1 MACAVFAA
9 SCGTT
14 TGDRAISGG
23 LLGAGAGAVIG
34 SATGNAGT
42 GALIGAA
49 AGAARASATPSGRR
63 SWPSRAGARVGARTA
78 AVWPPRGDARWL
90 LLVNAWAPVRAAPG
104 ETKAGAAREAPAAAA
119 HGARGSLG

>member
-1 MACAVFAA
+1 MKLSTYLLSAPAMACAVFAA

-49 AGAARASATPSGRR
+49 AGAAAGALTAPEDVNLGTPAWRR
-63 SWPSRAGARVGARTA
+63 SHYCVRRYENGHCAQTARRQ
-78 AVWPPRGDARWL
+78 P
-90 LLVNAWAPVRAAPG
+90 
-104 ETKAGAAREAPAAAA
+104 
-119 HGARGSLG
+119 